1 MINKRLSNLKMFC
14 DDYTSIENYDKAIT
28 DQDRTWDCH
37 HRLEIG
43 ENGEVISKQD
53 LISHGLYYHR
63 PSEELIFL
71 TRTEHIRLHK
81 KGKTHSEE
89 TRTKMSES
97 HKGKTHP
104 HKGRPMSEKQKRRLL
119 EGAKKYWE
127 RKRKM
132 TKE

>member
-14 DDYTSIENYDKAIT
+14 DDYTRIENYDKAIT
-28 DQDRTWDCH
+28 DQDETWDCH

-43 ENGEVISKQD
+43 ANGEVISKQD
-53 LISHGLYYHR
+53 LISRGLYYHR
-63 PSEELIFL
+63 PPEELIFL
-71 TRTEHIRLHK
+71 TRTEHIRLHH

-104 HKGRPMSEKQKRRLL
+104 HKGRPISEEQKRRLL
-119 EGAKKYWE
+119 AGVKKYWE
-127 RKRKM
+127 QKKM
-132 TKE
+132 AGN